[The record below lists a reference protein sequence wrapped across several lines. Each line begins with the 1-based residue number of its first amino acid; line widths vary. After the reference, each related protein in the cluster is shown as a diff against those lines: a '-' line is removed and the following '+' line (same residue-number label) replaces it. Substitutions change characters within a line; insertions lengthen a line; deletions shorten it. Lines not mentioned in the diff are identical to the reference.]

1 MTPNEI
7 LAATTPEVREVIN
20 QILKIEKANRHIQN
34 LTANKHIESQIT
46 EDILKVIYQGAS

>member
-7 LAATTPEVREVIN
+7 LTATTPEVRKVID

-34 LTANKHIESQIT
+34 LSANKHVEAQIT
-46 EDILKVIYQGAS
+46 EDILKVIYQEIS

>member
-7 LAATTPEVREVIN
+7 LSATTPEVREVIG

-34 LTANKHIESQIT
+34 LSANKHVEAQIT
-46 EDILKVIYQGAS
+46 EDILKIIYQEIS